1 MGRRHSRPYSQRDV
15 SESCLSQRSPPSLPL
30 YVDRVPES
38 FSLDGISLSVDGKWV
53 LAAKNIRTILK
64 SLDEYFT
71 NALAKKVRVED
82 INENDIAKNRSVDEI
97 MKLVE
102 LIVGVAVFCD
112 NKQVF
117 IGKIFELSADSQS
130 VLKGLV
136 QHVME
141 SAEDLAVETSDAF
154 VDVDAS
160 AADEEEV
167 TFAAS
172 NAAEGTA
179 NGSGAAEGDLLR
191 AREMLAHM
199 QQERSRL
206 LGDLQTLEAQNE
218 SLKHQLQQASQQH
231 GAAAAAGPAST
242 APDHLHSAD
251 DVAEYKR
258 RAEHA
263 EQATFHLRRE
273 LEEAKSALDLRLNDL
288 ESLRQE
294 ARLMKQKWEAAAA
307 LQTKAEMEARSAL
320 DELDL
325 ARAKADRLLKVEQQL
340 EKAQGRLEE
349 MVTLRRTNKDLND
362 RLDASLD
369 KVHDLESSL
378 KEVSATQR
386 NLEAARAK
394 NIEMERRLFES
405 ESLSQ
410 SLDEQVKKLRE
421 DVWKASEQ
429 KRAAEDEARSL
440 RMQLELLSSGGS
452 GEAESSGG
460 GGIAAEL
467 DAAQQDGED
476 GEEDLF
482 FAGNAA
488 TLRQRLRDTR
498 RQLRQLQRQL
508 ASDSNANG
516 SGSGEV
522 PSAHHEDAAQV
533 LALHQEIEDLKRQK
547 RERED
552 LVSTLRR
559 QLGDAE
565 FERDKLRHAMADREH
580 VDSNASRDAAQ
591 RLTVLTS
598 TVQRLEERLTER
610 ELLVTRLETEKNK
623 LETYAKRSLM
633 AFKEK
638 FMAVIQTM
646 REEKRELEAKVK
658 AQAERTERAQDS
670 WRREE
675 RLLSSALFEVGVKI
689 MDRKIHANLAQ
700 QQQQQGGGAT
710 PGGDSFLAGQREAVS
725 RASTINLQHASPL
738 PHGGGDA
745 ASAAAT
751 PDVPS
756 SAGRR
761 LFQQTPGN

>member
-1 MGRRHSRPYSQRDV
+1 M
-15 SESCLSQRSPPSLPL
+15 
-30 YVDRVPES
+30 
-38 FSLDGISLSVDGKWV
+38 DGKWV

-82 INENDIAKNRSVDEI
+82 INENDIAKNHSADEI

-154 VDVDAS
+154 VDVDVP

-167 TFAAS
+167 TFATS
-172 NAAEGTA
+172 NVAEGAT
-179 NGSGAAEGDLLR
+179 GSGPGAAEGDLLR
-191 AREMLAHM
+191 AREMLSHM

-231 GAAAAAGPAST
+231 SANAATGPAST

-349 MVTLRRTNKDLND
+349 MVTLRRTNKELND

-440 RMQLELLSSGGS
+440 RMQLELLSSGGG
-452 GEAESSGG
+452 GEAESNGG

-476 GEEDLF
+476 GEEDF
-482 FAGNAA
+482 FSGNAA

-508 ASDSNANG
+508 ASDSNS
-516 SGSGEV
+516 SGGGEV

-552 LVSTLRR
+552 LVGTLRR

-565 FERDKLRHAMADREH
+565 FERDKLRHAMADKEH

-591 RLTVLTS
+591 RLTVLSS

-725 RASTINLQHASPL
+725 RASTINMQHASPL
-738 PHGGGDA
+738 PHGNGDA

>member
-1 MGRRHSRPYSQRDV
+1 M
-15 SESCLSQRSPPSLPL
+15 
-30 YVDRVPES
+30 
-38 FSLDGISLSVDGKWV
+38 
-53 LAAKNIRTILK
+53 
-64 SLDEYFT
+64 DEYFT

-82 INENDIAKNRSVDEI
+82 INENDIAKNHSADEI
-97 MKLVE
+97 IKLVE

-112 NKQVF
+112 SKQVF

-160 AADEEEV
+160 PADEEEV

-172 NAAEGTA
+172 GVVEAVAAG
-179 NGSGAAEGDLLR
+179 GSGSGTDGDLLR
-191 AREMLAHM
+191 AREMLSHM

-218 SLKHQLQQASQQH
+218 TLKHQLQQMSHQH
-231 GAAAAAGPAST
+231 SAHVAAGPVVGGP

-263 EQATFHLRRE
+263 EQATFLLRRE
-273 LEEAKSALDLRLNDL
+273 LEETKSALDLRLNDL
-288 ESLRQE
+288 ETLRQE
-294 ARLMKQKWEAAAA
+294 ARLTKQKWEAAAA

-340 EKAQGRLEE
+340 EKAQSRLEE
-349 MVTLRRTNKDLND
+349 MVTLRRANKELND

-369 KVHDLESSL
+369 KIHDLESSL

-394 NIEMERRLFES
+394 NIEMERRLFEA

-440 RMQLELLSSGGS
+440 RMQLELLSSGG
-452 GEAESSGG
+452 GEAEPIGG

-467 DAAQQDGED
+467 DAAQVDGED
-476 GEEDLF
+476 GEEDGF
-482 FAGNAA
+482 FSGNAA
-488 TLRQRLRDTR
+488 TLRQRLRETR

-508 ASDSNANG
+508 ASDNNG
-516 SGSGEV
+516 SSGGDATSV
-522 PSAHHEDAAQV
+522 HHEEAAQV

-552 LVSTLRR
+552 LVGTLRR

-565 FERDKLRHAMADREH
+565 FERDKLRHAIADREH

-591 RLTVLTS
+591 RLSVLTS

-700 QQQQQGGGAT
+700 QQQQLGGGAT

-725 RASTINLQHASPL
+725 RASTINVQHASPL
-738 PHGGGDA
+738 PHGAGDS
-745 ASAAAT
+745 ASVAAT
-751 PDVPS
+751 PDAPS

-761 LFQQTPGN
+761 LFQQTPGH